1 MTWNNRIKEAIDTQR
16 EKDRFRKRMVCGVTD
31 TPVTIRVKDMKDT
44 EDTETI
50 KVQEFL
56 NFSSNDYL
64 GLAHHPSMIAAS
76 QKGAQQYGVGSGG
89 SPHVTGYSEPL
100 AELEVKLADWLGYH
114 RAIVYPSGFT
124 ANQAV
129 IKLLMAREDVMIADR
144 LSHASLLEAAML
156 SPARLYRFKHNDI
169 ESLQSYLDKPLPE
182 NAGRLVITEGIFS
195 MDGDQAPL
203 AEIMKAL
210 DGNDSKDR
218 DNAENTLLMVDD
230 AHGIGIMGEK
240 GRGTCDSAGIHP
252 DILIVTFGKAF
263 GCSGAAVLLS
273 EALAE
278 YFVQFSKPL
287 IYSTA
292 IPPVQAVTLL
302 EAIKLI
308 ESPEGDERRKR
319 LQENIHYF
327 KAEMAKTLR
336 LLDKNLQE
344 AISNESSHQA
354 SSNITHNMTNAEETL
369 PAFTA
374 LPYVLPYLLD
384 SDSPIQ
390 PLVIGED
397 QMAMDISELLREQ
410 GIWVS
415 AIRPPTVPQNT
426 ARLRMTITAEH
437 TTKMIDQLIIA
448 LEKAMNRYYLD
459 DLDCLEI
466 K

>member
-1 MTWNNRIKEAIDTQR
+1 MTWNNRIKEAIDMQR
-16 EKDRFRKRMVCGVTD
+16 EKDRFRKRIVCGVTD
-31 TPVTIRVKDMKDT
+31 TPVTIRVKDEKAT

-76 QKGAQQYGVGSGG
+76 IKGAQQYGVGSGG

-100 AELEVKLADWLGYH
+100 AELEAKLADWLGYD

-203 AEIMKAL
+203 AEIAKVL
-210 DGNDSKDR
+210 KGNSSNDKDH
-218 DNAENTLLMVDD
+218 ENTLLMVDD
-230 AHGIGIMGEK
+230 AHGIGIIGEK

-273 EALAE
+273 RELAE

-302 EAIKLI
+302 EAINLI
-308 ESPEGDERRKR
+308 ESLEGDERRKR

-327 KAEMAKTLR
+327 KAEMAKTLQG
-336 LLDKNLQE
+336 LEKNLQE
-344 AISNESSHQA
+344 AIANESSHHA
-354 SSNITHNMTNAEETL
+354 SL
-369 PAFTA
+369 PS
-374 LPYVLPYLLD
+374 LPSLPYLLD

-397 QMAMDISELLREQ
+397 QMAMDISALLRAQ

-415 AIRPPTVPQNT
+415 AIRPPTVPPNT

-437 TTKMIDQLIIA
+437 TTEMIDQLITA
-448 LEKAMNRYYLD
+448 LEKAMNHYYFDLAPKNLD
-459 DLDCLEI
+459 LKDLEI
-466 K
+466 